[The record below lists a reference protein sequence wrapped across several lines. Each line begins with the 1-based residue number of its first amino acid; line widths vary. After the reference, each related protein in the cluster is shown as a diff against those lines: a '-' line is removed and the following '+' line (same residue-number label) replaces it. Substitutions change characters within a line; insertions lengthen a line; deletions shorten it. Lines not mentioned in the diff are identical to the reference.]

1 MGLFF
6 ISLYFILAG
15 MVIFGVFGHIPSH
28 YNSQKKSPQPSKF
41 EQKLKESAQKSH
53 EERLQAEE
61 KLKQTQEKL
70 AQIKAEKA
78 KENRRKEEEI
88 LFHVD
93 TRLAR
98 ILQQG
103 EQVLLLLGGEV
114 LILVQL
120 GLDPDIKRM
129 LVQIAGF
136 ALPHQRC
143 GIDRHGHKRVCGQDA
158 AVIRAAAAGNNQ
170 HGRRRKA
177 RQLQRS

>member
-28 YNSQKKSPQPSKF
+28 YNSKNKSPQPSKF

-78 KENRRKEEEI
+78 KENRRKEEEKWAKYKEEA
-88 LFHVD
+88 LMNHKELQHLREKDTNSVD
-93 TRLAR
+93 
-98 ILQQG
+98 
-103 EQVLLLLGGEV
+103 E
-114 LILVQL
+114 
-120 GLDPDIKRM
+120 
-129 LVQIAGF
+129 
-136 ALPHQRC
+136 
-143 GIDRHGHKRVCGQDA
+143 
-158 AVIRAAAAGNNQ
+158 NNSSND
-170 HGRRRKA
+170 KEK
-177 RQLQRS
+177 

>member
-78 KENRRKEEEI
+78 KENRRKEEEKWAKYKEEA
-88 LFHVD
+88 LMNHKELQHLCEKDTNSVD
-93 TRLAR
+93 
-98 ILQQG
+98 
-103 EQVLLLLGGEV
+103 E
-114 LILVQL
+114 
-120 GLDPDIKRM
+120 
-129 LVQIAGF
+129 
-136 ALPHQRC
+136 
-143 GIDRHGHKRVCGQDA
+143 
-158 AVIRAAAAGNNQ
+158 NNSSND
-170 HGRRRKA
+170 KEK
-177 RQLQRS
+177 

>member
-78 KENRRKEEEI
+78 KENRRKEEEKWANYKEEA
-88 LFHVD
+88 LMNRKELQHLREKDTNSVD
-93 TRLAR
+93 
-98 ILQQG
+98 
-103 EQVLLLLGGEV
+103 E
-114 LILVQL
+114 
-120 GLDPDIKRM
+120 
-129 LVQIAGF
+129 
-136 ALPHQRC
+136 
-143 GIDRHGHKRVCGQDA
+143 
-158 AVIRAAAAGNNQ
+158 NNSSND
-170 HGRRRKA
+170 KEK
-177 RQLQRS
+177 

>member
-78 KENRRKEEEI
+78 KENRRNEEEKWAKYKEEALMNHKE
-88 LFHVD
+88 LQHLREKDTNSVD
-93 TRLAR
+93 
-98 ILQQG
+98 
-103 EQVLLLLGGEV
+103 E
-114 LILVQL
+114 
-120 GLDPDIKRM
+120 
-129 LVQIAGF
+129 
-136 ALPHQRC
+136 
-143 GIDRHGHKRVCGQDA
+143 
-158 AVIRAAAAGNNQ
+158 NNSSND
-170 HGRRRKA
+170 KEK
-177 RQLQRS
+177 

>member
-61 KLKQTQEKL
+61 KLKKTQEKL

-78 KENRRKEEEI
+78 KENRRKEEEKWAKYKEEA
-88 LFHVD
+88 LMNHKELQHLREKDTNSVD
-93 TRLAR
+93 
-98 ILQQG
+98 
-103 EQVLLLLGGEV
+103 E
-114 LILVQL
+114 
-120 GLDPDIKRM
+120 
-129 LVQIAGF
+129 
-136 ALPHQRC
+136 
-143 GIDRHGHKRVCGQDA
+143 
-158 AVIRAAAAGNNQ
+158 NNSSND
-170 HGRRRKA
+170 KEK
-177 RQLQRS
+177 